1 MGMADWV
8 TISSLATAGGTLVL
22 AFATFGSTRSANK
35 AARLAERS
43 LMVGLRPVLAP
54 SRENDPPEHV
64 AFGDGHRMTVLGH
77 GAVADVREGRVYFLM
92 GLRNVGQGLG
102 VLHGWHARPQRPD
115 ETLSPPGEL
124 EEFRRLQRDIYVP
137 AGDTGF
143 WQGAIRELDT
153 PGLEELCEA
162 VESGARIMIELLYG
176 DHEGGQ
182 RTIARFA
189 ITPDPD
195 AEGWVAQVVRYW
207 NVDGDDPR

>member
-1 MGMADWV
+1 MADWV

-35 AARLAERS
+35 AARLAEQS

-77 GAVADVREGRVYFLM
+77 GAVADVRENSIYFLM

-102 VLHGWHARPQRPD
+102 VLHGWTARP
-115 ETLSPPGEL
+115 SVPGDATSLPAEL
-124 EEFRRLQRDIYVP
+124 DEFRHLQRDLYVP

-143 WQGAIRELDT
+143 WQGAIRDSAT
-153 PGLEELCEA
+153 PGFEELREA
-162 VESGARIMIELLYG
+162 IEGDARIIIDLLYG

-182 RTIARFA
+182 RAIARFA
-189 ITPDPD
+189 IYPDPD